1 MQITKIEKQK
11 KADRYSLYIDGEFAF
26 GVHEATLIQ
35 FGLYR
40 SQPIDEATL
49 DAIKEVEKHQ
59 RLYSKAV
66 NYLSFS
72 LRTVQEVRTFL
83 KKAVSSLDETL
94 AEEETESFIEQII
107 ATLTEQGYLND
118 VVYAQS
124 YTRDAALI
132 NRKGP
137 HIIRHDLAK
146 KGIPSK
152 VIAIGLAEY
161 SEAQQQENLLYLAD
175 KFIRSKEKL
184 SPRMQAVK
192 LRQYLQTKGY
202 TNELIEQTMNQL
214 TFEIDNDV
222 QLERLNQEAMKL
234 YRKRRLKYKDKALVY
249 KIKEGL
255 YQKGYDMHLIQQWL
269 DENAVTLDE
278 DTVDFD

>member
-1 MQITKIEKQK
+1 M
-11 KADRYSLYIDGEFAF
+11 
-26 GVHEATLIQ
+26 
-35 FGLYR
+35 
-40 SQPIDEATL
+40 
-49 DAIKEVEKHQ
+49 
-59 RLYSKAV
+59 
-66 NYLSFS
+66 FS
-72 LRTVQEVRTFL
+72 L
-83 KKAVSSLDETL
+83 A
-94 AEEETESFIEQII
+94 
-107 ATLTEQGYLND
+107 
-118 VVYAQS
+118 
-124 YTRDAALI
+124 
-132 NRKGP
+132 
-137 HIIRHDLAK
+137 RHDLAK

-175 KFIRSKEKL
+175 KFIRSKEKV

-222 QLERLNQEAMKL
+222 QLERLDQEAMKL